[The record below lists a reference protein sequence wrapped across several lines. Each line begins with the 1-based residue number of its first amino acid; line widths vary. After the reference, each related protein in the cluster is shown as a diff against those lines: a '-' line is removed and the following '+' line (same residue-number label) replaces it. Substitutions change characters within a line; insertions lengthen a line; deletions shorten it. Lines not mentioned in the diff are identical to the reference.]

1 MRPRIDIRPVA
12 AAAFLLLVV
21 LLVPAFPAGAATTG
35 IHGRVVNATAGGGV
49 PRHEVTLHLYDQGGE
64 TGTTTATTD
73 DRGSFALA
81 APAAGTT
88 SFSVTTIYGGAEFS
102 TPELSTKTTEAPV
115 KLKVYEP
122 TTDPAD
128 VQQTSWVVWVDR
140 QDTSVAIQ
148 QDVQWING
156 GDHAF
161 VGPTAGGPVERLPL
175 VAGATNF
182 QFLDLFLDRPG
193 TVQGSSFVDDAP
205 LVPGS
210 TKGTLWY
217 EAPDADRLVF
227 TMPMR
232 TKSFRLFVP
241 SDVEVQA
248 DGLRAMGQTTDQRGS
263 GSVTY
268 SVYGADDLA
277 AGTRVPIAL
286 SGLRTEAR
294 SPLLAIALGSVL
306 VLLLGIVVVWQLGR
320 VRRPR
325 SAPLPARRSGSR
337 VGRGSVAAA
346 PKPRAR
352 VAAPKARENGSGRY
366 EPAEDDIELLIE
378 EIAALDLSHERGL
391 LDDRTHKAL
400 RDAAK
405 RRLLRARGDARSPA
419 RR

>member
-1 MRPRIDIRPVA
+1 
-12 AAAFLLLVV
+12 
-21 LLVPAFPAGAATTG
+21 
-35 IHGRVVNATAGGGV
+35 
-49 PRHEVTLHLYDQGGE
+49 
-64 TGTTTATTD
+64 
-73 DRGSFALA
+73 
-81 APAAGTT
+81 
-88 SFSVTTIYGGAEFS
+88 
-102 TPELSTKTTEAPV
+102 
-115 KLKVYEP
+115 
-122 TTDPAD
+122 
-128 VQQTSWVVWVDR
+128 
-140 QDTSVAIQ
+140 
-148 QDVQWING
+148 
-156 GDHAF
+156 
-161 VGPTAGGPVERLPL
+161 GPTAGGPVERLPL

-337 VGRGSVAAA
+337 VGRGSTG

-366 EPAEDDIELLIE
+366 EPAEDDVELLIE

>member
-1 MRPRIDIRPVA
+1 MRPRIDIRPA
-12 AAAFLLLVV
+12 AAAALLLLLA
-21 LLVPAFPAGAATTG
+21 LLVPAFPAGASTAG
-35 IHGRVVNATAGGGV
+35 IHGRVLNATEGGGV
-49 PRHEVTLHLYDQGGE
+49 SRLEVTLHLYDQGGE
-64 TGTTTATTD
+64 TGTTTTTTD

-81 APAAGTT
+81 APAAATT
-88 SFSVTTIYGGAEFS
+88 SFSVTTVYRGAEFS
-102 TPELSTKTTEAPV
+102 TPELSTDATGTPV
-115 KLKVYEP
+115 RLKVYEP

-128 VQQTSWVVWVDR
+128 VHQASWVVWVDR

-148 QDVQWING
+148 QDVEWKNS
-156 GDHAF
+156 GDRAY

-182 QFLDLFLDRPG
+182 QFLDLFLERPG

-217 EAPDADRLVF
+217 EAPGADRLVF
-227 TMPMR
+227 TMPMQ

-241 SDVEVQA
+241 SDVEVRA
-248 DGLRAMGQTTDQRGS
+248 DGLRSMGQTTDQRGS

-286 SGLRTEAR
+286 SGLREETR
-294 SPLLAIALGSVL
+294 SPLLLVAFGSLLVL
-306 VLLLGIVVVWQLGR
+306 VLGIVVVWQIGR

-325 SAPLPARRSGSR
+325 SSPLPARRSGSR
-337 VGRGSVAAA
+337 VGRGSVAA
-346 PKPRAR
+346 PVKPRVR
-352 VAAPKARENGSGRY
+352 VAASKARGNGSARY
-366 EPAEDDIELLIE
+366 ETGEDDVELLIE